1 VHVRGKPVAPD
12 VDLENVARQT
22 PGFVG
27 ADLENVVNEAAIL
40 AARRSKRSIGM
51 GELQEAVER
60 IAMGGPERRSR
71 LISER
76 EKRIIAYHEAGHA
89 LVAYLSGSSDAIQ
102 KITIV
107 PRGATGGYVWR
118 VSEHDA
124 VLQNRSYFQERIA
137 VFLGGRVAEEIVF
150 GEITTGA
157 SGDIQTLTNI
167 ARAMVTKF
175 GMSETMGALQ
185 FGQQDELVFLGR
197 ELAEQRDYSE
207 EVAEQID
214 AEVRRLVSDAH
225 ARVRALLATNLDKLH
240 AIARALLERETLNND
255 ELTAI
260 ITAA

>member
-1 VHVRGKPVAPD
+1 M
-12 VDLENVARQT
+12 
-22 PGFVG
+22 
-27 ADLENVVNEAAIL
+27 
-40 AARRSKRSIGM
+40 S
-51 GELQEAVER
+51 ELQEAVER

-76 EKRIIAYHEAGHA
+76 EKRILAYHEAGHA
-89 LVAYLSGSSDAIQ
+89 LVAYLSGSNETIQ

-107 PRGATGGYVWR
+107 PRGPAGGYVWR
-118 VSEHDA
+118 VSESDH
-124 VLQNRSYFQERIA
+124 VLISRSSFQERIA
-137 VFLGGRVAEEIVF
+137 VSLGGRVAEEIVF

-157 SGDIQTLTNI
+157 SGDIQALTNI
-167 ARAMVTKF
+167 ARAMITKF

-240 AIARALLERETLNND
+240 AIARALLERETLNSD
-255 ELTAI
+255 ELTAV